1 MTAKVEMTK
10 LDAGPVLEAYRESRE
25 TRGLSWKDLY
35 ITPGNRTYLIGSQN
49 GGFPDFGHHV
59 KHEMGGLWLHP
70 IKLLDGF
77 WLRIADSGSVSEAD
91 GQWLTEADSFH
102 NYPFFNEHRYALPS
116 LRLEVTRRQFCP
128 DDVEGLVVS
137 YILRDTGGTDRAL
150 DLRFLARTDLSPVWF
165 SEGKGIVDGFD
176 EGRLSREEGLFLA
189 RDSANPWHV
198 AVGADRGFDSGAV
211 DRELFGP
218 HWTAGRGVGGE
229 LAYRAVAVPAGG
241 ESEIRFFVA
250 GSCSSE
256 EEAKLAYRKLADHHA
271 RLWDE
276 KCRRYEGIAAQTV
289 LTIPDKQLQH
299 VFNWVKFHNDWFVR
313 DVPGIGRGMGAG
325 HPEYPWWFGCD
336 NSYTLLGLLP
346 VGGLAMAQE
355 TLELI
360 RDASEAENG
369 NGRIIHELST
379 SGLVANPGNTQE
391 TAHFIQC
398 VWEVFQWTGDLA
410 FLRGMYS
417 GVKQGLAWL
426 LGDMDPDGDL
436 LPEGYGIIEIE
447 GLNVELIDTA
457 AYTWSALNAGSR
469 MAELLGEPRQA
480 VQYAELAD
488 RLGQTINTE
497 LWLEEEGLYADAM
510 ASVGKVRSRIDV
522 YIERARSMG
531 AAGAV
536 ADMEAMKA
544 QMERLE
550 PEREQ
555 GWLFKNWVINTPME
569 TGLAPRGKALRA
581 LDRMGTDEFTGPWG
595 TYLSGLYRDQM
606 MTISTGVQAM
616 AEARYDR
623 MDESLRF
630 IRLIASTFNM
640 RLPGSISEMSPDYG
654 CFVQAWTVYGIVW
667 PMLTRMFGIQPKA
680 HERTLTLRPRLPEAW
695 NDIAADRVA
704 LGLGDAGNALR
715 LAISRAEE
723 GKADAIRFELERA
736 GWSVMLDL
744 AASAEAEVTIDGQA
758 ASPSAVREDGSALF
772 RIADAGRHEVLIR
785 RNE

>member
-1 MTAKVEMTK
+1 MTVLNQPK
-10 LDAGPVLEAYRESRE
+10 LNAGPVLEAYRESRE
-25 TRGLSWKDLY
+25 TRGLSWKDLS
-35 ITPGNRTYLIGSQN
+35 ITPGNRMYLIGSQN

-59 KHEMGGLWLHP
+59 KLEMGGLWLHP

-77 WLRIADSGSVSEAD
+77 WLHIANSGAVSD
-91 GQWLTEADSFH
+91 IGGQWLSESDSFH
-102 NYPFFNEHRYALPS
+102 NYPFFNEHRYS
-116 LRLEVTRRQFCP
+116 LSSLQLEVTRRQFCP
-128 DDVEGLVVS
+128 DDLAGLVVS
-137 YILRDTGGTDRAL
+137 YTLRDTSGLDRQL

-165 SEGKGIVDGFD
+165 SEGKGIEDGFD
-176 EGRLSREEGLFLA
+176 EGRLSKEEGLFLA
-189 RDSANPWHV
+189 TDSVNPWHV
-198 AVGADRGFDSGAV
+198 VVGADRGYDEGAV
-211 DRELFGP
+211 ERELFGP
-218 HWTAGRGVGGE
+218 HWTSGKGISGE
-229 LAYRAVAVPAGG
+229 LGYESVAVPAGG

-250 GSCSSE
+250 GSYASE
-256 EEAKLAYRKLADHHA
+256 EEAKGVYRTLAEEHV

-289 LTIPDKQLQH
+289 LTIPDKHLQH

-313 DVPGIGRGMGAG
+313 DIPEVGRGMGAG

-360 RDASEAENG
+360 RRASEEENG

-398 VWEVFQWTGDLA
+398 VWEVFQWTGDLD
-410 FLRGMYS
+410 FLRVMYDS
-417 GVKQGLAWL
+417 VKKGLRWL
-426 LGDMDPDGDL
+426 LDEMDPDGDL

-447 GLNVELIDTA
+447 GLNVELIDSA
-457 AYTWSALNAGSR
+457 AYTWSALRAGSE
-469 MAELLGEPRQA
+469 MAELLGEPGNA
-480 VQYAELAD
+480 AKYAALAE
-488 RLGQTINTE
+488 RLGYTINTD

-510 ASVGKVRSRIDV
+510 ASVRKVMSRIDV

-531 AAGAV
+531 AESAV
-536 ADMEAMKA
+536 VSMEAMKA
-544 QMERLE
+544 QMEQSD
-550 PEREQ
+550 PDREQ

-630 IRLIASTFNM
+630 VRLIASTFNM

-680 HERTLTLRPRLPEAW
+680 HERTLTLRPRLPEEW
-695 NDIAADRVA
+695 HDIAVEKVD
-704 LGLGDAGNALR
+704 LGLGDASNTLD
-715 LAISRAEE
+715 LAISRSEAE
-723 GKADAIRFELERA
+723 GTDIIRFGLARS
-736 GWSVMLDL
+736 GWSVVLDL
-744 AASAEAEVTIDGQA
+744 PAASGAEVTLDGVTLHA
-758 ASPSAVREDGSALF
+758 SAVQEDGSALY
-772 RIADAGRHEVLIR
+772 RIADAGKHEVRIR
-785 RNE
+785 RNG